1 MPLKALIFD
10 VDGTL
15 AETEELH
22 RMAFNRAFADAGISW
37 FWSRTVYGRLL
48 KVTGGRERI
57 LAYAEETGTPGIDA
71 TALHKVKT
79 GFYKDAMADSA
90 IALRDGVERLIGFGL
105 EHGLSLGIA
114 TTTSRSNV
122 DSLFQATLG
131 QDVLDRFHSVR
142 TGEDVR
148 VKKPDPEVYRLVLD
162 DLGLNAADAIAF
174 EDSANGL
181 KAAKA
186 LGLRTLITPGIYT
199 ADDDFTGADCILDSL
214 DHLFTQEVDVTPD
227 CPTLLHDT
235 LGVARMRA
243 GA

>member
-57 LAYAEETGTPGIDA
+57 LAYAAETGTPGIDA
-71 TALHKVKT
+71 AALHKAKT
-79 GFYKDAMADSA
+79 GHYKHAMADSA
-90 IALRDGVERLIGFGL
+90 IALRDGVERLIGRALEQGL
-105 EHGLSLGIA
+105 ALGIA

-131 QDVLDRFHSVR
+131 MDTLDRFHSVR
-142 TGEDVR
+142 TAEDVSI
-148 VKKPDPEVYRLVLD
+148 KKPDPEVYRLVLE

-186 LGLRTLITPGIYT
+186 LGIRTVITPGIYT
-199 ADDDFTGADCILDSL
+199 AEDDFAGADCILESL
-214 DHLFTQEVDVTPD
+214 DHLVTPQAGTAHCCLD
-227 CPTLLHDT
+227 MLPTDFH
-235 LGVARMRA
+235 
-243 GA
+243 

>member
-37 FWSRTVYGRLL
+37 YWSRTVYGRLL

-57 LAYAEETGTPGIDA
+57 LAYAEETGTSGIDA
-71 TALHKVKT
+71 VALHKAKT
-79 GFYKDAMADSA
+79 GYYKEAMGDSA
-90 IALRDGVERLIGFGL
+90 IALRDGVERLIGRALQQGL
-105 EHGLSLGIA
+105 ALGIA

-131 QDVLDRFHSVR
+131 MDTLGRFHSVR
-142 TGEDVR
+142 TGEDVS
-148 VKKPDPEVYRLVLD
+148 VKKPDPEVYRLVLE
-162 DLGLNAADAIAF
+162 DLGLNAANAIAF

-181 KAAKA
+181 KAAKG
-186 LGLRTLITPGIYT
+186 LGIRTVITPGIYT
-199 ADDDFTGADCILDSL
+199 AEEDFAGADCIVDSL
-214 DHLFTQEVDVTPD
+214 DHLFTAQSGSARC
-227 CPTLLHDT
+227 CPTLFPANWH
-235 LGVARMRA
+235 
-243 GA
+243 

>member
-1 MPLKALIFD
+1 MPVQALIFD

-22 RMAFNRAFADAGISW
+22 RFAFNRAFADAGISW

-71 TALHKVKT
+71 AALHKAKT

-90 IALRDGVERLIGFGL
+90 IALRDGVERLIGRALEQGL
-105 EHGLSLGIA
+105 ALGIA

-122 DSLFQATLG
+122 DCLFRATLG
-131 QDVLDRFHSVR
+131 AETLDRFHSVR
-142 TGEDVR
+142 TGEDVS
-148 VKKPDPEVYRLVLD
+148 VKKPDPEVYRLVLE

-181 KAAKA
+181 KAAKG
-186 LGLRTLITPGIYT
+186 LGIRTVITPGIYT
-199 ADDDFTGADCILDSL
+199 AEDDFTGADCILDSL
-214 DHLFTQEVDVTPD
+214 DHLLTQQAGSAHC
-227 CPTLLHDT
+227 CPTLFP
-235 LGVARMRA
+235 A
-243 GA
+243 GFQ